1 MFSFYKICV
10 LRICI
15 SLLWIRIHL
24 RDGKYNVQLLS
35 TRCTRNRS
43 LDDVITSELCYV
55 HLLCDTRPLR
65 QAANPIGTIALGPKT
80 STRYDC
86 HRASGILR
94 LITVYRVDEFWKIN
108 NRTVTII
115 KHFRVPK
122 KLMLINGQS
131 SKKFSV
137 PLSQEDLKKSKRRI
151 NFSLKREKILLTKSK
166 SNSTID

>member
-108 NRTVTII
+108 NRTGTII
-115 KHFRVPK
+115 KHFRV
-122 KLMLINGQS
+122 LMMSLRRNIIVVNPVTKTLISMS
-131 SKKFSV
+131 SK
-137 PLSQEDLKKSKRRI
+137 R
-151 NFSLKREKILLTKSK
+151 
-166 SNSTID
+166 